1 MGIKLNFPPVPRIFH
16 RINSF
21 QSGRAANKLSS
32 LIEAERFIVKKKYKM
47 HSSKGSHK
55 FLFLIIIKRISF
67 NLMIP
72 DSRRNEDINT
82 TMNNQKL
89 REREIVIIQS
99 IISIHVPVF
108 KFHMAPPRPR
118 KRCTRKRPPFAR
130 LVVLLRP

>member
-1 MGIKLNFPPVPRIFH
+1 
-16 RINSF
+16 
-21 QSGRAANKLSS
+21 
-32 LIEAERFIVKKKYKM
+32 
-47 HSSKGSHK
+47 
-55 FLFLIIIKRISF
+55 
-67 NLMIP
+67 MIP
-72 DSRRNEDINT
+72 VLRNEDINT
-82 TMNNQKL
+82 TVNNNDISKIK

>member
-1 MGIKLNFPPVPRIFH
+1 MDISSD
-16 RINSF
+16 RINSL
-21 QSGRAANKLSS
+21 QSGRTANKLSS

-72 DSRRNEDINT
+72 VLRNEDINT
-82 TMNNQKL
+82 TVNNNDISKIK

-99 IISIHVPVF
+99 IIWIRFLSIHV
-108 KFHMAPPRPR
+108 RI
-118 KRCTRKRPPFAR
+118 
-130 LVVLLRP
+130 

>member
-1 MGIKLNFPPVPRIFH
+1 MDISSD
-16 RINSF
+16 RINSL
-21 QSGRAANKLSS
+21 QSGRTANKLSS

-89 REREIVIIQS
+89 RERE
-99 IISIHVPVF
+99 
-108 KFHMAPPRPR
+108 K
-118 KRCTRKRPPFAR
+118 
-130 LVVLLRP
+130 

>member
-1 MGIKLNFPPVPRIFH
+1 MDISSD
-16 RINSF
+16 RINSL
-21 QSGRAANKLSS
+21 QSGRTANKLSS

-72 DSRRNEDINT
+72 VLRNEDINT
-82 TMNNQKL
+82 TVNNNDISKIK